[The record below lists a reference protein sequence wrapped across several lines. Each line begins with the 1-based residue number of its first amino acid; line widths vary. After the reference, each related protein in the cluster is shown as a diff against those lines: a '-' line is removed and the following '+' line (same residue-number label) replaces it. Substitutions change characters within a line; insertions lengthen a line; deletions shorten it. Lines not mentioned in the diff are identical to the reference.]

1 MRAKMVGLLELL
13 EEKDNQLRESYSKM
27 LDDGIFEIRCTVG
40 NDITRVVYFFY
51 YEGKIILTNGFIKKT
66 QKTPSGQIKLAKRA
80 KSRFS
85 GKEGKIMKTLKEYKA
100 EQMRDT
106 EFVKEYE
113 SIQPE
118 MDVIR
123 AIVEARTSQNL
134 TQKELA
140 ERTGINQAD
149 ISKLENGTRNP
160 SVNLLKRLADGM
172 GMVLKIEFVPKQK
185 I

>member
-1 MRAKMVGLLELL
+1 M
-13 EEKDNQLRESYSKM
+13 
-27 LDDGIFEIRCTVG
+27 
-40 NDITRVVYFFY
+40 
-51 YEGKIILTNGFIKKT
+51 
-66 QKTPSGQIKLAKRA
+66 
-80 KSRFS
+80 KSLKQY
-85 GKEGKIMKTLKEYKA
+85 KEM
-100 EQMRDT
+100 QMENP

-123 AIVEARTSQNL
+123 AIIEARTSQNI

-149 ISKLENGTRNP
+149 ISKLENGTRNS

-185 I
+185 A

>member
-1 MRAKMVGLLELL
+1 
-13 EEKDNQLRESYSKM
+13 
-27 LDDGIFEIRCTVG
+27 
-40 NDITRVVYFFY
+40 
-51 YEGKIILTNGFIKKT
+51 
-66 QKTPSGQIKLAKRA
+66 
-80 KSRFS
+80 
-85 GKEGKIMKTLKEYKA
+85 MKTLKEYKA

-118 MDVIR
+118 TDVIR

-149 ISKLENGTRNP
+149 ISKLENGNANP
-160 SVNLLKRLADGM
+160 SIKTLQRLAAALGKT
-172 GMVLKIEFVPKQK
+172 LKIEFV
-185 I
+185 